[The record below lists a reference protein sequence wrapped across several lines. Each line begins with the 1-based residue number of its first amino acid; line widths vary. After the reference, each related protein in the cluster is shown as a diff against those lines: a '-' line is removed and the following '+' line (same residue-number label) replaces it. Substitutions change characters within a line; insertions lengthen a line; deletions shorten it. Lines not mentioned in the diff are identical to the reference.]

1 MLGRAGQANSLAEA
15 GNVRIGISGWTY
27 APWRGVFYPKG
38 LPHKKE
44 LSYAAAVFNSVEING
59 TFYSLQRASSFA
71 EWARITPED
80 FCFAL
85 KGSQFITHMK
95 RLKDVKKALA
105 NFFASG
111 ALRLGQKL
119 GPIVWQLPRNFPFDE
134 ALFADFFG
142 LLPRDTE
149 EAAALARQH
158 DKRLKTRAWMKVD
171 ANRKLRHAVEV
182 RNESF
187 QDAKFIKLLRRN
199 NVALAC
205 SDGAGLPRFMDVT
218 ADFVYCRLHGAEELY
233 ASGYSDEEL
242 QVWAERVAA
251 WSRGEEIAE
260 PGRVAGISRAK
271 PKTRDVYVYFDN
283 DSKVRAPF
291 DAMKLRELL
300 TRKDEHK
307 RTPLTKIRAGASTR
321 P

>member
-1 MLGRAGQANSLAEA
+1 MFGRAGQANSLAEN
-15 GNVRIGISGWTY
+15 GTVRIGISGWTY
-27 APWRGVFYPKG
+27 PLWRGVFYPKR
-38 LPHKKE
+38 LAHKKE
-44 LSYAAAVFNSVEING
+44 LSYAARIFNSVEING

-71 EWARITPED
+71 EWARATPED

-95 RLKDVKKALA
+95 RLRDVKKPLA

-111 ALRLGQKL
+111 VLRLGKKL
-119 GPIVWQLPRNFPFDE
+119 GPIVWQLPRNFQFDE
-134 ALFADFFG
+134 ALFADFFE

-158 DKRLKTRAWMKVD
+158 DKRLKTRAWMKID
-171 ANRKLRHAVEV
+171 AKRKLRHAVEV

-187 QDAKFIKLLRRN
+187 RNGKFIELLRKN

-205 SDGAGLPRFMDVT
+205 SDGAGWPRFMDVT

-233 ASGYSDEEL
+233 ASGYSDAEL
-242 QVWAERVAA
+242 QDWAERVAA
-251 WSRGEEIAE
+251 WSRGEEISE
-260 PGRVAGISRAK
+260 PGRVIEMSGSMRQV
-271 PKTRDVYVYFDN
+271 RDVYVYFDN

-291 DAMKLRELL
+291 DAMKLREML
-300 TRKDEHK
+300 TE
-307 RTPLTKIRAGASTR
+307 IRAEAEAACKTQGG
-321 P
+321 